1 MRNGFVF
8 SLIMALIVAI
18 FAIQNA
24 VAIPIKILF
33 WQIDFSLAIIIFL
46 SAVVGAVITGIMSIK
61 KERIIKKQN
70 KDFSNKIQELEKTNV
85 ELLDRLENLSSVSK
99 DEHYI
104 KDINDKEVSLNKE
117 NKKIT

>member
-8 SLIMALIVAI
+8 SLVMALIVAI

-33 WQIDFSLAIIIFL
+33 WQINFSLAIIILF
-46 SAVVGAVITGIMSIK
+46 SAVIGAVITGITGIK
-61 KERIIKKQN
+61 KERDIKKQN
-70 KDFSNKIQELEKTNV
+70 KDLLNKIEELEKTNV
-85 ELLDRLENLSSVSK
+85 DLLDRLEKLSSDSK

-104 KDINDKEVSLNKE
+104 KDLEDKEIILDRE
-117 NKKIT
+117 NKK

>member
-24 VAIPIKILF
+24 AAIPVKILF
-33 WQIDFSLAIIIFL
+33 WKINFSLAIIIFL
-46 SAVVGAVITGIMSIK
+46 SAVIGAVITGIMSIK

-70 KDFSNKIQELEKTNV
+70 KDFSNKIQELEKTNA
-85 ELLDRLENLSSVSK
+85 ELLDKLEDLSSISK
-99 DEHYI
+99 NNHYI
-104 KDINDKEVSLNKE
+104 KGVNDKEVSLNKE
-117 NKKIT
+117 NKK

>member
-24 VAIPIKILF
+24 AAIPIKILF
-33 WQIDFSLAIIIFL
+33 WEINFSLAIIILL
-46 SAVVGAVITGIMSIK
+46 SAVIGAVITGIMGIK
-61 KERIIKKQN
+61 KERGIKKQT
-70 KDFSNKIQELEKTNV
+70 KDISNKIEELEKTNAD
-85 ELLDRLENLSSVSK
+85 LLDRLEKLSSDSK

-104 KDINDKEVSLNKE
+104 KKVDDKEIVLDNE
-117 NKKIT
+117 NKK